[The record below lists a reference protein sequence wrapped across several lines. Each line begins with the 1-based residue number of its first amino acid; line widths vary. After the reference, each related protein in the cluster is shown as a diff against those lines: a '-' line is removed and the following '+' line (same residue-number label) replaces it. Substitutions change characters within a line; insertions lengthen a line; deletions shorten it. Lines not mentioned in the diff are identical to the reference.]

1 MNIPETLKYTKEHE
15 WAKREGD
22 LAIIGITDYA
32 QKELGDIVY
41 IELPSVGKKTEVMK
55 PCATI
60 EAVKTVADV
69 YAPFTG
75 EVVEVNQELATAP
88 QLLNQDPYNRGW
100 ILKIKLAHPE
110 EWDSLL
116 SANDYRQL
124 IT

>member
-15 WAKREGD
+15 WARKEGD
-22 LAIIGITDYA
+22 LAVIGITDYA

-41 IELPSVGKKTEVMK
+41 IELPPVGKKTEPMK

-75 EVVEVNQELATAP
+75 EVVEVNQELANAP
-88 QLLNQDPYNRGW
+88 QLLNQDPYDRGW
-100 ILKIKLAHPE
+100 ILKIKLTNPE
-110 EWDSLL
+110 EWNSLL
-116 SANDYRQL
+116 SPNDYRQL
-124 IT
+124 IS